1 MIYLIDD
8 TKLESVNATFL
19 LDKDYSN
26 ALRLIR
32 TAGDFEKSQ
41 EALKLADCVLI
52 HRTFANSTIYKE
64 RIAELTN
71 DGELIP
77 LVVFS
82 AGDSEHAVYDEKKPY
97 IIEGI
102 KKYVFYSRLIPFL
115 ESFIKEHR
123 VNLKILAYGK
133 DYTKVKAR
141 SLALSVLRLVEGKEG
156 SMTISELANIAA
168 CPDFKELISISNP
181 ELGIAYDDLLEELE
195 DNPISFS
202 IFRNNINQIV
212 NSYYQYGK
220 NIYIW
225 K

>member
-1 MIYLIDD
+1 MVYLIDD

-26 ALRLIR
+26 VLRFIK
-32 TAGDFEKSQ
+32 TVEDFEKSQ
-41 EALKLADCVLI
+41 EVLRLSDCIMI
-52 HRTFANSTIYKE
+52 HRTFANSTVYKE

-82 AGDSEHAVYDEKKPY
+82 AGDSEHAVYDEKVPY

-102 KKYVFYSRLIPFL
+102 KKSVFYSRLFSFL
-115 ESFIKEHR
+115 ESFKKEHR
-123 VNLKILAYGK
+123 ANLKILAYGK
-133 DYTKVKAR
+133 DYTKVRVR

-156 SMTISELANIAA
+156 NITVSELASIAA
-168 CPDFKELISISNP
+168 CPDFKELISVSNP
-181 ELGIAYDDLLEELE
+181 ELGITYDNLLEELE

-202 IFRNNINQIV
+202 SFRNNINQIV

-220 NIYIW
+220 NIYLW